1 MSLIAEDWTA
11 LREEGVKNM
20 SVIVSLIGE
29 VMITS

>member
-1 MSLIAEDWTA
+1 MSLIAEDLTA

-20 SVIVSLIGE
+20 SVIVSLIEE